1 MTRAAAR
8 ELSGCAAADLFEALA
23 RVHAELPAGARLELA
38 LPATIGVDALAH
50 ALEGGGFALT
60 GKLRAGPRATHVR
73 VERLRTLADRVRP
86 GLRLLI
92 CGLNPSLYAADA
104 GVPFARPG
112 NRFWPA
118 ARRAGLVAAERDCDA
133 ALRAGI
139 DFTDLA
145 KRATRSAAE
154 LAPEEYGRGM
164 VRVRALVE
172 RIAPAAV
179 CFVGLD
185 GYRRAIEPGAK
196 PGWLDAGLGGRPA
209 YLMPS
214 TSGLNARSGID
225 ALTEHLARAARGCV
239 QGARGAR

>member
-1 MTRAAAR
+1 MTRAGRALDLA
-8 ELSGCAAADLFEALA
+8 SCAAPDLPEALA
-23 RVHAELPAGARLELA
+23 RLHAELAAGARLTLL
-38 LPATIGVDALAH
+38 LPPRIGVAALER
-50 ALEGGGFALT
+50 ALEGGGFALGARPRGGAAAT
-60 GKLRAGPRATHVR
+60 RAR

-86 GLRLLI
+86 ALRLLV

-118 ARRAGLVAAERDCDA
+118 ARRAGLVEVERDCDA

-139 DFTDLA
+139 GFTDLA

-154 LAPEEYGRGM
+154 LRAEEYVRGM
-164 VRVRALVE
+164 DRVSALVE
-172 RIAPAAV
+172 SFSPAAI

-185 GYRRAIEPGAK
+185 GYRRAIEPGAR
-196 PGWLDAGLGGRPA
+196 PGWLAGGFGGRPA

-214 TSGLNARSGID
+214 TSGLNARSGIA
-225 ALTEHLARAARGCV
+225 ALAAHLARAARGEPGPC
-239 QGARGAR
+239 